1 MVATETFPTR
11 CPITIEKNTI
21 AIIFSVIFTI
31 YFCVFIAS
39 NVVLRIPLRNE
50 ADDNILDFNLKSV
63 TIGMIFIVAAL
74 GVAAMILLL
83 PRSDFDLRI
92 VYTIILLDIS
102 ALLLYIIKEKEF
114 TFPYI
119 LSLWNR
125 FRNTNAVVPGPLPAL
140 PLQELNPRVL
150 ENNRAGQGC
159 RIIDLEDDGGIFIG

>member
-1 MVATETFPTR
+1 MAAIESFPTR
-11 CPITIEKNTI
+11 CPITTEKNNVTI
-21 AIIFSVIFTI
+21 IVSVMLTI

-39 NVVLRIPLRNE
+39 NIVLRISLRNE
-50 ADDNILDFNLKSV
+50 IDENFLDFNLKSV
-63 TIGMIFIVAAL
+63 TIGIIFVAAAL

-92 VYTIILLDIS
+92 VYTIILVDIS
-102 ALLLYIIKEKEF
+102 ALLLYTIKEKEF
-114 TFPYI
+114 TFHFI

-125 FRNTNAVVPGPLPAL
+125 FRNPNAVVPGPLPAL

-150 ENNRAGQGC
+150 ENNRAGQDC